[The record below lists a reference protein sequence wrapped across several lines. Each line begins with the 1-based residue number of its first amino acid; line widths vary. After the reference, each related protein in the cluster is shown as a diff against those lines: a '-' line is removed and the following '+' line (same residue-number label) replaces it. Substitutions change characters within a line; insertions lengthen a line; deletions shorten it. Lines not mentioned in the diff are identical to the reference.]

1 MNNCQ
6 LTNFVAAPTAASII
20 SNDPFGDMCF
30 NIFGN
35 YSELMECL
43 FFIDIESV
51 FKIFR
56 ILSKIIIIRVL

>member
-30 NIFGN
+30 NIYISGN
-35 YSELMECL
+35 YSKLMEYL
-43 FFIDIESV
+43 FS
-51 FKIFR
+51 
-56 ILSKIIIIRVL
+56 